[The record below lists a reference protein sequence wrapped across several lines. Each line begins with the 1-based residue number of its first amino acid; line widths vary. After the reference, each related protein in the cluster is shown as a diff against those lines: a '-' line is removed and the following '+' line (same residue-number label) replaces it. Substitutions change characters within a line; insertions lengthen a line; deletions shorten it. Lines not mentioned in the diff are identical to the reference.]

1 MFREEFFYLIVILRG
16 LAHRKMLSASSNY
29 MSRLRLERDGLVK
42 INQDITIALF
52 RLQPFV
58 FIIASTFLARSIWT
72 LHGVL
77 HIEKQNKL

>member
-1 MFREEFFYLIVILRG
+1 MFREEFFDLIVILSC
-16 LAHRKMLSASSNY
+16 LAHRKMLSGSSNY
-29 MSRLRLERDGLVK
+29 MSRLRLERGGLVK